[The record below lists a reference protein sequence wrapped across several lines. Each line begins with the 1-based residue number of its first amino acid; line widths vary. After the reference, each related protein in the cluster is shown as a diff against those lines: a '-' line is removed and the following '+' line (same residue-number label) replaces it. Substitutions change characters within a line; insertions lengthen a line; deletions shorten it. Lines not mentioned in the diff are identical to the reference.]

1 LELLRVPAV
10 VRGYDLRVPV
20 LFDKIFKIFSV
31 CWSRVRDIV
40 IRKPSFKLRL
50 MPFVVN

>member
-1 LELLRVPAV
+1 MVRV
-10 VRGYDLRVPV
+10 YDLRVPV

-31 CWSRVRDIV
+31 CWSRVRDV
-40 IRKPSFKLRL
+40 MVRKPSFKFRL